1 MTAKVERLINLTVAL
16 LETRRPL
23 TLAEI
28 RRDVAGY
35 HHDDPESA
43 RRMFERD
50 KNDLRQL
57 GVPIET
63 RPVDPLGPDVGYLID
78 PDAYALQPVEL
89 SAEEVAA
96 LSIAVQ
102 VTGEEAARP
111 GLAKV
116 ATRAPDP
123 AAVPTPPARIDV
135 GGDALDG
142 VADAVVERRSV
153 GFGYR
158 TASGAASTRM
168 VDPYGVVQRR
178 GAWYLVGRDHDRDAV
193 RAFRMDRLTTAP
205 EVASE
210 PHAYTTPADLD
221 LAAHVAGP
229 VGEMIAAVVA
239 FAPGV
244 VWEIAARGGVSQG
257 TRDDGWVVARF
268 DDVDPQRFLPWVLT
282 FGAHA
287 EVLAPPELRADAR
300 TRLRDL
306 LEVNR

>member
-28 RRDVAGY
+28 RREVAGY
-35 HHDDPESA
+35 GHDDPESA

-63 RPVDPLGPDVGYLID
+63 RPVDPLGPDVGYLIE

-89 SAEEVAA
+89 SAEQIAA

-102 VTGEEAARP
+102 LTGEEAARP

-123 AAVPTPPARIDV
+123 AAVPIPPARIDV
-135 GGDALDG
+135 GADALDG

-153 GFGYR
+153 RFGYR
-158 TASGAASTRM
+158 TASGEASTRT
-168 VDPYGVVQRR
+168 VDPYGVIQRR

-193 RAFRMDRLTTAP
+193 RAFRIDRLTTAP
-205 EVASE
+205 AVASE
-210 PHAYTTPADLD
+210 PHAFTTPADLD

-229 VGEMIAAVVA
+229 VGQTVAAVVA

-244 VWEIAARGGVSQG
+244 AWEVAARRGVSQG
-257 TRDDGWVVARF
+257 TRADGWVVARF
-268 DDVDPQRFLPWVLT
+268 DEVDPQRFLPWVLA
-282 FGAHA
+282 FGADA
-287 EVLAPPELRADAR
+287 EVVGPPDLRAEAR
-300 TRLRDL
+300 TRLRDVW
-306 LEVNR
+306 EANR